1 MEAVAGL
8 NLRKD
13 LRWLAKL
20 NVSRKCT
27 QVVKKAILMHFNAT
41 ALAAIQCLRQTTK
54 IAFTCGGLQ
63 NREKLAMTWVLG
75 GGGGVHPYII
85 YIGLCRY

>member
-27 QVVKKAILMHFNAT
+27 QVVKKAILMHFNA
-41 ALAAIQCLRQTTK
+41 
-54 IAFTCGGLQ
+54 F
-63 NREKLAMTWVLG
+63 
-75 GGGGVHPYII
+75 
-85 YIGLCRY
+85 